1 MASWPRPLTQKRQRI
16 RHLRP
21 TRTRFEASDARRD
34 FGFRISN
41 FGFSLS
47 VNRNSGLSSIRNRKS
62 AISISMSIYRRVLA
76 YYRPFWPQTI
86 FGLLLSLCG
95 IGLNLLKPWP
105 LKFIVDQILP
115 SFARGSQTNT
125 FIGFQLFA
133 GHLRIP
139 TSPILSVHG
148 LIAALCLA
156 LIAIQLVWGAINW
169 ITSYLFV
176 KIGLQALLKLRTD
189 LYAYL
194 QSLSLKYHDA
204 RRSSDSSFRV
214 AYDSQSI
221 QTIYNKGFTN
231 IFGSI
236 ITLVGTFVIMVRLDW
251 QLTLLSLAIVP
262 LIVGAIYFFAHRI
275 RRESTFIQEQES
287 AMLAQAQEGLS
298 SIRMVHAFG
307 REEFE
312 ILQFHQQA
320 SQSLEAN
327 LRLTL
332 TNVNSALVIST
343 LMVIGTAAM
352 YYVGTLHV
360 LAGTLTLGSL
370 LVFSAY
376 LLMLYQPLESLTYT
390 AWAMEGATAGA
401 RRCFEVLDGQDDV
414 VDSPKAIAIS
424 SARGLIEFQNVSF
437 AYAQDRRVLHN
448 LHLTISPNQIVALV
462 GGTGAGK
469 STLLS
474 LVPRFYDPTSGS
486 VMLDGCD
493 LREITKKSLRA
504 QIAIVLQDTLL
515 FSTSVRENIAYGRP
529 DATEEE
535 IVDAARRA
543 QADEFILQMPNGY
556 QSAVGERG
564 GHLSVGQR
572 QRLGIAR
579 AFLKNAPVLLLD
591 EPTSALDPATESA
604 IMETIKELMRGR
616 TTLIATHRLATVHNV
631 DQIVV
636 LDRGR
641 VVEQGRGSEL
651 VARGGVYAKLYT
663 SGKFAT

>member
-1 MASWPRPLTQKRQRI
+1 
-16 RHLRP
+16 
-21 TRTRFEASDARRD
+21 
-34 FGFRISN
+34 
-41 FGFSLS
+41 
-47 VNRNSGLSSIRNRKS
+47 
-62 AISISMSIYRRVLA
+62 MSIYRRVLR
-76 YYRPFWPQTI
+76 YYRPFLGQTI
-86 FGLLLSLCG
+86 FGLLLSLIG

-105 LKFIVDQILP
+105 FKIIVDD
-115 SFARGSQTNT
+115 F
-125 FIGFQLFA
+125 
-133 GHLRIP
+133 LRASPAIP
-139 TSPILSVHG
+139 GNWRVWIPL
-148 LIAALCLA
+148 LCLG
-156 LIAIQLVWGAINW
+156 LVAIQLLWGIINW
-169 ITSYLFV
+169 ITNYLFV

-189 LYAYL
+189 LYSYL

-231 IFGSI
+231 VFGSI
-236 ITLVGTFVIMVRLDW
+236 ITLIGTFVIMLQLDW
-251 QLTLLSLAIVP
+251 QLTFVSLAIVP
-262 LIVGAIYFFAHRI
+262 LIVGAIYLFAHRI
-275 RRESTFIQEQES
+275 RHESTSIQEQES

-312 ILQFHQQA
+312 VRQFHQQA
-320 SQSLEAN
+320 RQSFQAN

-343 LMVIGTAAM
+343 LMVVGTAAM
-352 YYVGTLHV
+352 YYVGALHV

-401 RRCFEVLDGQDDV
+401 KRCFEVLDRQDDV
-414 VDSPKAIAIS
+414 VDSPGAIAIS
-424 SARGLIEFQNVSF
+424 SAAGAVAFESVSF
-437 AYAQDRRVLHN
+437 GYAADRCVLWDID
-448 LHLTISPNQIVALV
+448 LCIDPNQIVALV

-474 LVPRFYDPTSGS
+474 LVPRFYDPTTGS
-486 VMLDGCD
+486 IALDGHD
-493 LREITKKSLRA
+493 LRQITKKTLRT

-515 FSTSVRENIAYGRP
+515 FSTTVRENIAYGRP
-529 DATEEE
+529 DATEED
-535 IVDAARRA
+535 IIDAAQRA
-543 QADEFILQMPNGY
+543 QADDFIRQLPKGY
-556 QSAVGERG
+556 ASPVGERG

-572 QRLGIAR
+572 QRIGIAR
-579 AFLKNAPVLLLD
+579 AFLKNAPILLLD
-591 EPTSALDPATESA
+591 EPTSALDPTTELA

-616 TTLIATHRLATVHNV
+616 TTLIATHRLGTIHNV

-636 LDRGR
+636 LDSGR
-641 VVEQGRGSEL
+641 IVEKGRGPEL
-651 VARGGVYAKLYT
+651 VERGSTYAKLYT
-663 SGKFAT
+663 SGKFSS